1 MKIAS
6 IATLVAGCSLSTISL
21 SLAIVPVRAS
31 DDLQFVCASSYDR
44 RANKRVPTTFAVSS
58 QRKIAVIRWKYKWFN
73 SSLSPQERCQ
83 KVSAR
88 FQSAY
93 NNGTLDGG
101 FITNSQ
107 SQGQRVIC
115 TSPRRGGACS
125 VVLLTLRP
133 SDDPVEVLSTIKD
146 ALRGR
151 ATQPIEHSSGEK
163 QIYYQ
168 IDIKKFIDNAPNDE
182 EP

>member
-1 MKIAS
+1 MKIAT
-6 IATLVAGCSLSTISL
+6 IATLVAGYTLSAISL
-21 SLAIVPVRAS
+21 SLAIAPVRAS
-31 DDLQFVCASSYDR
+31 DDLQFVCASGYDR
-44 RANKRVPTTFAVSS
+44 QLKKRIPTTFAVSS
-58 QRKIAVIRWKYKWFN
+58 QRKVAVIRWKFKWLN
-73 SSLSPQERCQ
+73 SSVTPQERCQ
-83 KVSAR
+83 TVSAR

-107 SQGQRVIC
+107 YRGQRVIC
-115 TSPRRGGACS
+115 TSARRGGACS

-133 SDDPVEVLSTIKD
+133 SDDPVEVLSTLKD

-151 ATQPIEHSSGEK
+151 ATQPLMHSSGEQ

-168 IDIKKFIDNAPNDE
+168 IDIKKAIANAPSEE